1 MSIDVGVKG
10 SVHRIGY
17 HALVRLV
24 GMSSSLDM
32 SDLLAILG
40 MFDDMES
47 CSSCCISICPPAF
60 SSSCSLA
67 VESIEVEILY
77 CQCDSEDDLVEC
89 QSCGAL
95 FDVDTICP
103 RC

>member
-10 SVHRIGY
+10 SVHRIG
-17 HALVRLV
+17 HHPLVRPV

-40 MFDDMES
+40 VFDDIKS
-47 CSSCCISICPPAF
+47 CSSCCTSIFLPGF
-60 SSSCSLA
+60 LSGCSLEI
-67 VESIEVEILY
+67 ESIEVEILY

-95 FDVDTICP
+95 LDVDTFCP